1 MMDAKDKAMLV
12 FHYLANGQSDKALA
26 IEGTVAI
33 KNYDFLDLEF
43 TAPLS
48 CGYLLAKAWGNTHW
62 KNLTFRMTSLT
73 RCMAEKG
80 MGNTEGVAKFAADHL
95 AFENRLL
102 AIDAALVHVCRAY
115 GIDPDDVRKIA
126 DDAIAFEPT
135 EPAAAVDV
143 SFFYEMV
150 EKLTQMI
157 ESWPI
162 NTAQKSYAPQSVH

>member
-26 IEGTVAI
+26 IEGTVSI

-62 KNLTFRMTSLT
+62 KNMTFRMTSLT
-73 RCMAEKG
+73 RYLAEKS
-80 MGNTEGVAKFAADHL
+80 MGNLKEAERFAADSL

-126 DDAIAFEPT
+126 DDAITFEPT
-135 EPAAAVDV
+135 DQAAAVDV
-143 SFFYEMV
+143 SFFCDLV
-150 EKLTQMI
+150 EKLTQMV

-162 NTAQKSYAPQSVH
+162 NTAQKSCAPQSVH